1 MGNIYIEDI
10 TTSLPYFK
18 CKQCNIIL
26 FLTNTI
32 LSNIIN
38 FGSLNKIYITNGSF
52 NVYNLDNMYE
62 LKINKMRYMC
72 NSLICRKCNCI
83 VGYKILEC
91 KNEKQYNNCFIFLN
105 SYISKN

>member
-10 TTSLPYFK
+10 TTSLPNFK